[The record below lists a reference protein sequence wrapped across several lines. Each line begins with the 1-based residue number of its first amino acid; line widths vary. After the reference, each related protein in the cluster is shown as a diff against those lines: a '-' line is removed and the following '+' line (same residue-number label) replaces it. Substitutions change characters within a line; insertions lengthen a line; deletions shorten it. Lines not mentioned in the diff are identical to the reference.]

1 MKPIT
6 WRPTAFFLALAFAA
20 VLILTP
26 LPALAESPEEKGLRI
41 ALEAKARDKG
51 YGNYTADQ
59 TMILRN
65 KRGQESKRTLKISV
79 LENEADGDKSLIVFN
94 HPRDVKGTAMLTHSH
109 KIDDDDQW
117 LFLPALKRVKRISS
131 SNKAGSFMGSEF
143 SYEDMTSQEIQKYT
157 YRWLRDEPCGE
168 MTCWVSERA
177 PLDKK
182 SGYTR
187 QVSWVDQDEYRIWKV
202 EYYDRKKL
210 HLKTLTV
217 PSHKQYLGKHW
228 RADEMQMVNHLTGK
242 STRLIWQNYSFAAD
256 LDDSDFTKVSLK
268 RAR

>member
-1 MKPIT
+1 MKPMT
-6 WRPTAFFLALAFAA
+6 RRPGALFLAGAFSA
-20 VLILTP
+20 VL
-26 LPALAESPEEKGLRI
+26 ALNSLSAGAESPEEKGLRI
-41 ALEAKARDKG
+41 ALEAEARDKG

-65 KRGQESKRTLKISV
+65 KRGQESERNLRISV

-94 HPRDVKGTAMLTHSH
+94 RPRDVKGTAMLTHSH
-109 KIDDDDQW
+109 KFEDDDQW

-143 SYEDMTSQEIQKYT
+143 AFEDMTSQAIEKYT

-168 MTCWVSERA
+168 MTCWVSERM
-177 PLDKK
+177 PLDKN

-202 EYYDRKKL
+202 EYYDRKKS

-217 PSHKQYLGKHW
+217 PSHQQYLGKHW